1 MTKSKSSMVTMDTLC
16 LTIYLLSEVIVKISF
31 HSYLW
36 VGIYSM
42 KSVPSVSSVSNR
54 NKPSITIVENVSS
67 AR

>member
-16 LTIYLLSEVIVKISF
+16 LTIHLLSEVIVKISF

-42 KSVPSVSSVSNR
+42 KSVPSVVVLVTETSLL
-54 NKPSITIVENVSS
+54 PSVENVSN

>member
-1 MTKSKSSMVTMDTLC
+1 MTKSKSSMVTMDILC
-16 LTIYLLSEVIVKISF
+16 LTIHLLSEVIVKISF

-42 KSVPSVSSVSNR
+42 KSVPNVSNR
-54 NKPSITIVENVSS
+54 NKPCIVENVSN